1 MDTGLAMTPL
11 LSLYLSLERLM
22 FVAEG
27 VDERTADV
35 IRDAMDPIW
44 YVLTD
49 EDRETLNH
57 RVVGFIR
64 SLEGLRVPADLPGAP
79 NPELL
84 QHVTTDRSD
93 AIFSPGDYAVAIA
106 TLLDPATEAAHLR
119 LDLRPLGIDTFDDP
133 GGLHVGNN
141 VFVGNVIEG
150 AAVAINL
157 A

>member
-1 MDTGLAMTPL
+1 MTPL

-44 YVLTD
+44 HVLTD

-64 SLEGLRVPADLPGAP
+64 SLEGLRVPL
-79 NPELL
+79 
-84 QHVTTDRSD
+84 
-93 AIFSPGDYAVAIA
+93 GDHIYY
-106 TLLDPATEAAHLR
+106 R
-119 LDLRPLGIDTFDDP
+119 DP
-133 GGLHVGNN
+133 GPPEKSPIPEEPIQGWRK
-141 VFVGNVIEG
+141 
-150 AAVAINL
+150 AA
-157 A
+157 